1 MAVRT
6 RRQYLGIGAA
16 LGAGLL
22 AAACDIVPAGTPQ
35 APQEAQDRPVAP
47 KRPDPGLPRQTQRQV
62 PIRVR
67 YSTGGAY
74 GAAWNASYFRQ
85 YTAPFT
91 EAHPHLSIEWQD
103 WYDVPDLRQGFRE
116 AVATGQAG
124 DVMHDLV
131 HLPWWVGDAV
141 PNLVTQGALLG
152 LDQYIRRDS
161 YDLTDFW
168 PGCLVQSTWRGDLYA
183 LQTHVDTQ
191 LVFYNQGLLGMAG
204 VSAPA
209 SDWTWQHLLD
219 RARALTGHR
228 GGKPVYGFAI
238 SHSYGWPLTWH
249 RGGRNYPAT
258 IPWIRANG
266 GEVVDADV
274 TKSLVDE
281 PPAREALEWLF
292 AQRDTHAVWPPADAV
307 SGDELFKVGRVA
319 MLYAARSFTGQLLVP
334 QAEYGLKYGV
344 AAAPHGPVKPVNW
357 LFSQVVISS
366 GRCDQRAGRVLDL
379 PQLVGGGGSPA
390 GLPARNSPQGP
401 GAAAEHA
408 ATGAPLGRAVGG
420 PLFWRRRNRGGV
432 GARAR
437 SAAASGAGDSCL
449 QAFDEPGWRRC
460 GQARRRW
467 RWRRRR
473 LPRRRTRFWQGRLD
487 LSPGPFPAGK
497 GRPVGASDY
506 GWRGNDGSGPPA
518 AAGGEGNHKGCPYT
532 GRHRPG
538 FPPVETFA

>member
-1 MAVRT
+1 MAVMT
-6 RRQYLGIGAA
+6 RRHCLGIGAA
-16 LGAGLL
+16 LGGGLV
-22 AAACDIVPAGTPQ
+22 AAACDIVPAGAPQ

-47 KRPDPGLPRQTQRQV
+47 KQPGPGLPRQTQRQV

-183 LQTHVDTQ
+183 LHTHVDTQ
-191 LVFYNQGLLGMAG
+191 LMFYNQDLLAGAG

-209 SDWTWQHLLD
+209 SDWTWQQLLD
-219 RARALTGHR
+219 HARALTGQR
-228 GGKPVYGFAI
+228 GGKPVYGFAL
-238 SHSYGWPLTWH
+238 SRDYGPPLTINFAN
-249 RGGRNYPAT
+249 RGAGLSYSYPAT
-258 IPWIRANG
+258 IPWIWANG
-266 GEVVDADV
+266 GDLVDADV

-292 AQRDTHAVWPPADAV
+292 AQRDTHAVWPPADEV
-307 SGDELFKVGRVA
+307 SGDELFKIGRVA
-319 MLYAARSFTGQLLVP
+319 MLYAARSFTGPLLVP
-334 QAEYGLKYGV
+334 QAEYGLKYGL
-344 AAAPHGPVKPVNW
+344 AAVPHGAVAPANW
-357 LFSQVVISS
+357 LFLQSALHLGAATSVPDESWTFLS
-366 GRCDQRAGRVLDL
+366 WWAGEEAQRAFQQGTVRKGRVPLPSMPPPARRSVAQSVAPYFGGDAIVAALEHARDL
-379 PQLVGGGGSPA
+379 PLH
-390 GLPARNSPQGP
+390 PARAQ
-401 GAAAEHA
+401 
-408 ATGAPLGRAVGG
+408 L
-420 PLFWRRRNRGGV
+420 
-432 GARAR
+432 
-437 SAAASGAGDSCL
+437 L
-449 QAFDEPGWRRC
+449 QAFDEGMAPVW
-460 GQARRRW
+460 
-467 RWRRRR
+467 
-473 LPRRRTRFWQGRLD
+473 
-487 LSPGPFPAGK
+487 AGTQS
-497 GRPVGASDY
+497 VAVAT
-506 GWRGNDGSGPPA
+506 A
-518 AAGGEGNHKGCPYT
+518 AIAKAQNAILAG
-532 GRHRPG
+532 
-538 FPPVETFA
+538 